1 MTITIQS
8 YLGAMV
14 VLLAIIAV
22 CMVILTIHF
31 LMRGSSKQESNSL
44 DRTDQPY
51 LMSNTDSVADKL
63 SVIKALRDNGTIS
76 EEQFQAMKQQILSNQ
91 LGRGN

>member
-31 LMRGSSKQESNSL
+31 LMRGSSKQESDSL
-44 DRTDQPY
+44 DGMNQPP
-51 LMSNTDSVADKL
+51 LMSNTNSVADKL
-63 SVIKALRDNGTIS
+63 NVIKALRDNGTIS
-76 EEQFQAMKQQILSNQ
+76 EEQFQAMKQQILNDKS
-91 LGRGN
+91 